1 MFTVIWLIV
10 FNVGLL
16 VEILTLSRDEFE
28 RYILFIAF
36 NILIISTYTSI
47 IVAVVWV
54 SVIKRRKF
62 LEILENV
69 SELDN
74 KLQYTPQEET

>member
-10 FNVGLL
+10 FTVGLP
-16 VEILTLSRDEFE
+16 VAILTLSRNEFD
-28 RYILFIAF
+28 RDILFIAF
-36 NILIISTYTSI
+36 KILMISTYTSS